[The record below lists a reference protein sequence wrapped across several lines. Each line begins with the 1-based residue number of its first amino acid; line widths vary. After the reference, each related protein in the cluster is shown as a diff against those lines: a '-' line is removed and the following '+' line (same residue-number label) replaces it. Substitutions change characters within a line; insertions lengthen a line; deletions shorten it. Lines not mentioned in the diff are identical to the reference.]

1 MSMFERAAD
10 AWKIQAEDERVAQE
24 KQDRKLREEFS
35 RLLQKITGVSD
46 FAVRGSGEQMS
57 AEIEGVTFV
66 PDMRFY
72 AVVGCMWGVLMVTKG
87 ADGKRKSSGLIRT
100 TGDLGRE
107 LERMR
112 NGRNTSPGRADEW
125 LGNETEESVDHPL
138 KLIG

>member
-57 AEIEGVTFV
+57 AEIEGLVFV

-72 AVVGCMWGVLMVTKG
+72 AVVVCMWGVLLVREG
-87 ADGKRKSSGLIRT
+87 ADGKRKTSGLIRT
-100 TGDLGRE
+100 TGDLSRE
-107 LERMR
+107 LERLR
-112 NGRNTSPGRADEW
+112 NSRNTPPERPNEW
-125 LGNETEESVDHPL
+125 AENETKEPVDHAL